1 MQSMSSGF
9 FSGMR
14 SAPSGLRANTR
25 PGSVACA
32 RWLYILALTI
42 TMLVAK
48 AAAQEYPGKLI
59 RFIVPFPAAG
69 ASDVYARI
77 LAKELQ
83 ASWGQSVIVDNR
95 TGATGLIGTELAK
108 RAPPDGYTLLFT
120 SNTAHILGPLPREPR
135 PFDAAADFTPITKIL
150 RYPLYLVIHPSIPA
164 RSLKEFIAFGRSRS
178 GQLIFASSGQAGTS
192 HVIAELFNQ
201 VAGIRATHVPYKG
214 TTPAIQA
221 LIAGETHYIFNNI
234 GVSHP
239 HVVSGRLRGIAVTG
253 EKRSPVLPD
262 MPTMNEMGIRGLED
276 AYTWLGL
283 LGPANLPAG
292 IVNKLGPEV
301 IRIMRTPEMEKRVF
315 NDGYVLVTNTP
326 AQFRS
331 EIQAEVA
338 TWSRVFREHGIK
350 AE

>member
-1 MQSMSSGF
+1 MHGASGLIPPCSA
-9 FSGMR
+9 FSGR
-14 SAPSGLRANTR
+14 CPASAPARGLA
-25 PGSVACA
+25 ACT
-32 RWLYILALTI
+32 LLMLLALT
-42 TMLVAK
+42 AG
-48 AAAQEYPGKLI
+48 AQEYPSKLI

-77 LAKELQ
+77 VAKELQ

-108 RAPPDGYTLLFT
+108 RAAPDGYTLLFT

-135 PFDAAADFTPITKIL
+135 PFDAAADFTPITKLL
-150 RYPLYLVIHPSIPA
+150 RYPLYLVIHPSLPA
-164 RSLKEFIAFGRSRS
+164 RTLKEFIALGKARP

-192 HVIAELFNQ
+192 HVVAELFNQ
-201 VAGIRATHVPYKG
+201 VAGIKATHVPYKG

-221 LIAGETHYIFNNI
+221 LISGESHYIFNNI
-234 GVSHP
+234 GVSQP
-239 HVVSGRLRGIAVTG
+239 HVLNGRLRGLAVTG

-262 MPTMNEMGIRGLED
+262 VPTMAEMGIRGLED

-283 LGPANLPAG
+283 LGPANLPMS

-301 IRIMRTPEMEKRVF
+301 TRIMRTPEMEKRVF
-315 NDGYVLVTNTP
+315 NDGYVLVTNSP
-326 AQFRS
+326 AQFKS
-331 EIQAEVA
+331 EIQAELV

>member
-1 MQSMSSGF
+1 MADGSFAGI
-9 FSGMR
+9 R
-14 SAPSGLRANTR
+14 CAVSGLRALA
-25 PGSVACA
+25 VCA
-32 RWLYILALTI
+32 RWSFVIALV
-42 TMLVAK
+42 MMP
-48 AAAQEYPGKLI
+48 AAGADAQDYPGRLI

-69 ASDVYARI
+69 ASDIYARVV
-77 LAKELQ
+77 AKELQ

-108 RAPPDGYTLLFT
+108 RAAPDGHTLLFT

-135 PFDAAADFTPITKIL
+135 PFDAVADFTPITKIL

-164 RSLKEFIAFGRSRS
+164 RTLREFIALGRSRP
-178 GQLIFASSGQAGTS
+178 GQLVFASSGQAGTS

-201 VAGIRATHVPYKG
+201 VAGIKATHVPYKG

-221 LIAGETHYIFNNI
+221 LIAGESHYIFNNI
-234 GVSHP
+234 GVSQP
-239 HVVSGRLRGIAVTG
+239 HVASGRLRGLAVTG

-262 MPTMNEMGIRGLED
+262 VPTMNEMGIRGLED

-283 LGPANLPAG
+283 LGPAHLPAA
-292 IVNKLGPEV
+292 IVNKLAPEV
-301 IRIMRTPEMEKRVF
+301 TRIMRTPEMQKRVF

-331 EIQAEVA
+331 EIAAEVA